1 MMVQLTF
8 HRTKHDI
15 DTIIKNTR
23 GKLYRARCTKATTRV
38 LILDGEKVLIV
49 HCTARR
55 TVGSMRVG
63 FHVDGRAMAAANVA
77 KLIAAHNEAVDRHKR
92 LISGVNPHPVKN
104 NPDCDD
110 VWFGDVNG

>member
-1 MMVQLTF
+1 MAQLTF

-38 LILDGEKVLIV
+38 LILDGETVLVV

-55 TVGSMRVG
+55 TVGSMRVD
-63 FHVDGRAMAAANVA
+63 FHVDGKQMAAANVA
-77 KLIAAHNEAVDRHKR
+77 KLIAAHNETVDR
-92 LISGVNPHPVKN
+92 LNGIISGVNPHPVKN

-110 VWFGDVNG
+110 VWFGDGNG